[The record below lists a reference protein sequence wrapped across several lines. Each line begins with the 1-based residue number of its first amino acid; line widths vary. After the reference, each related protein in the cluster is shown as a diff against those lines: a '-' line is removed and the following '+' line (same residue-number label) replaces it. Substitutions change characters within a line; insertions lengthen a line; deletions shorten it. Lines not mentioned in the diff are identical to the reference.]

1 MTTSEKEAVATLC
14 LMAAFADG
22 QKGDEEREHIR
33 AVMDTLDGV
42 STPALYQRVLLN
54 KVTLEEAAGA
64 LERPETRSLAFEM
77 AVGVCDA
84 DGVMNPSERAF
95 LEKLASALGLSDDA
109 RGEVE
114 KTAEALAAGTF
125 EESPASV
132 VTSVTPATPITLAT
146 PVTPAVTATGTSGD
160 ALGSSTPDEKDLD
173 AMILNHAVLAGALE
187 LLPQSLA
194 TVAIL
199 PLQMKLVYSVGQRH
213 GYALDG
219 GSVREFLAVA
229 GVGATSQVF
238 EGYARKLFG
247 SVAKKALGKGG
258 KKLTKSATGAL
269 LTFATTYGLG
279 QVAVSYYAGGR
290 TLTPGQIQG
299 VFADKLEQGKALFAE
314 HQDAVRAQSEGVNL
328 RDLVG
333 MVGR

>member
-1 MTTSEKEAVATLC
+1 MTESEKEAVATLC

-22 QKGDEEREHIR
+22 RKDDEEREHIK
-33 AVMDTLDGV
+33 AVMDSLGGV

-54 KVTLEEAAGA
+54 QVTLEESVGA
-64 LERPETRSLAFEM
+64 LGRPETRSLAFEM

-95 LEKLASALGLSDDA
+95 LQKLGRALGLPDDA
-109 RGEVE
+109 RDEVE
-114 KTAEALAAGTF
+114 KTAEVLAAGAPS
-125 EESPASV
+125 ERPASTV
-132 VTSVTPATPITLAT
+132 T
-146 PVTPAVTATGTSGD
+146 PVTPVAPAVTAKESGD
-160 ALGSSTPDEKDLD
+160 ALSSSTPDETELN

-219 GSVREFLAVA
+219 GSAREFLAVA

-247 SVAKKALGKGG
+247 SVAKKALGKPG
-258 KKLTKSATGAL
+258 KKLGKSATGAL

-290 TLTPGQIQG
+290 TFTPGAG
-299 VFADKLEQGKALFAE
+299 
-314 HQDAVRAQSEGVNL
+314 
-328 RDLVG
+328 
-333 MVGR
+333 

>member
-22 QKGDEEREHIR
+22 RKDDEEREHIK
-33 AVMDTLDGV
+33 AVVETLDGV
-42 STPALYQRVLLN
+42 STPALYQKVLLN

-84 DGVMNPSERAF
+84 DGVMNAPERAF
-95 LEKLASALGLSDDA
+95 LEKLGRALGLSDNTRD
-109 RGEVE
+109 EVE
-114 KTAEALAAGTF
+114 RTAEALAAGVL
-125 EESPASV
+125 EERPARTV
-132 VTSVTPATPITLAT
+132 IPATSVTPL
-146 PVTPAVTATGTSGD
+146 TPAVTAKESGD
-160 ALGSSTPDEKDLD
+160 APGSSTPDETELD

-290 TLTPGQIQG
+290 TLTPGQVQG

-314 HQDAVRAQSEGVNL
+314 HQDAVRAQSERVNL

>member
-22 QKGDEEREHIR
+22 QKGGEEREHIK
-33 AVMDTLDGV
+33 AVVETLEGV

-95 LEKLASALGLSDDA
+95 LEKLGRALGLSDDTKA
-109 RGEVE
+109 EVE
-114 KTAEALAAGTF
+114 KTAEALAAGALSERPT
-125 EESPASV
+125 ST
-132 VTSVTPATPITLAT
+132 VTPVTPATPVT
-146 PVTPAVTATGTSGD
+146 PVTSAVTAKESGD
-160 ALGSSTPDEKDLD
+160 ALSSSTPDETDLD

-199 PLQMKLVYSVGQRH
+199 PLQMKLVYSVSQRH

-299 VFADKLEQGKALFAE
+299 VFADKLEQGKALFAQ
-314 HQDAVRAQSEGVNL
+314 HQDAVRAQSERVNL

>member
-14 LMAAFADG
+14 LIAAFADG
-22 QKGDEEREHIR
+22 RKDDEEREHIK
-33 AVMDTLDGV
+33 AVVETLDGV
-42 STPALYQRVLLN
+42 STPALYQKVLLN

-84 DGVMNPSERAF
+84 DGVMNAPERAF
-95 LEKLASALGLSDDA
+95 LEKLGRALGLSDNTRD
-109 RGEVE
+109 EVE
-114 KTAEALAAGTF
+114 RTAEALAAGVL
-125 EESPASV
+125 EERPARTV
-132 VTSVTPATPITLAT
+132 IPAT
-146 PVTPAVTATGTSGD
+146 PVTPLTPAVTAKESGD
-160 ALGSSTPDEKDLD
+160 APGSSTPDEKELD

-290 TLTPGQIQG
+290 TLTPGQVQG

-314 HQDAVRAQSEGVNL
+314 YQDAVRAQSERVNL

>member
-114 KTAEALAAGTF
+114 KTAETLAAGALS
-125 EESPASV
+125 ERPAGAA
-132 VTSVTPATPITLAT
+132 TPVTPVI

-160 ALGSSTPDEKDLD
+160 ALGSSAPDEKDLD

-299 VFADKLEQGKALFAE
+299 VFADKLEQGKALFTE
-314 HQDAVRAQSEGVNL
+314 HQDAVRVQSERVNL

>member
-1 MTTSEKEAVATLC
+1 MSAPRGSLTGLPATSPRSSSPRF
-14 LMAAFADG
+14 AA
-22 QKGDEEREHIR
+22 
-33 AVMDTLDGV
+33 
-42 STPALYQRVLLN
+42 SC
-54 KVTLEEAAGA
+54 
-64 LERPETRSLAFEM
+64 S
-77 AVGVCDA
+77 
-84 DGVMNPSERAF
+84 
-95 LEKLASALGLSDDA
+95 SALGLSDETKD
-109 RGEVE
+109 EVE
-114 KTAEALAAGTF
+114 KTAEALAAGALSERPT
-125 EESPASV
+125 SA
-132 VTSVTPATPITLAT
+132 VTPVTPAPPAT
-146 PVTPAVTATGTSGD
+146 PTTLVTPAVTATETSGD
-160 ALGSSTPDEKDLD
+160 ALSSSTPDEKELD

-194 TVAIL
+194 TVAIS
-199 PLQMKLVYSVGQRH
+199 PLQMKLVYSVGQRY

-258 KKLTKSATGAL
+258 KKLTKSVTGAL

-279 QVAVSYYAGGR
+279 QVAASYYAGGR

-299 VFADKLEQGKALFAE
+299 VFADKLEQGKALFTQ
-314 HQDAVRAQSEGVNL
+314 HQDAVRAQSERVNL